1 MSHWTTTTA
10 RTVIYF
16 CSIGGLLVLNSLV
29 VVVLWNEVFRDNA
42 SSSPELSF
50 LEGAGLTAFAYVIV
64 FSVRYGIQSARAAA
78 AGLHAEECA
87 REEIQRRH
95 SERLSRLSPEQRTA
109 LKSELLQNCGCK
121 ENPVK

>member
-29 VVVLWNEVFRDNA
+29 VVVLWTQVFRDN
-42 SSSPELSF
+42 SSTSPELSF

-64 FSVRYGIQSARAAA
+64 FSVRYGIQNARASEA
-78 AGLHAEECA
+78 
-87 REEIQRRH
+87 INRRH
-95 SERLSRLSPEQRTA
+95 AERLSQLTPEQRTA